1 MNRLYLCVLVTAIFV
16 SSCSVTHSLQK
27 NASADLIT
35 QPCLQHA
42 YVGICIYDPVHNR
55 YLYEHDA
62 DKYFT
67 PASNTKLFTF
77 YTGLNYIGDST
88 TGIQYQ
94 IQDDTLYIRGTG
106 DPSFL
111 HPDFGVQPA
120 FDFLCKTQL
129 PIVFTNPA
137 YENEIFG
144 PGWAWD
150 DYNADYQPERS
161 AMPIYGNVA
170 RFSIR
175 NNELHVVPSWFFKEG
190 DLIPDSSIRP
200 QTFYV
205 EREKDKNRFHYDV
218 KDGNTARVQEVP
230 FLVRDGATTAALLG
244 DTLHKP
250 VLFEPYR
257 QLPENSWLTV
267 RNVPL
272 DSLFKHMMYRSDNFY
287 AEQTDQMASIKLF
300 DTISTYRVIHFM
312 LADKL
317 KDLPDPPKWVDGSG
331 LSRFNLFTP
340 KDLVTILRKLY
351 AEYPH
356 AKIDSLLPTGGKG
369 TLYYLYHDMSG
380 YIFAKTGSLSHDVAL
395 SGYLTT
401 KKGNSY
407 LFSILINHCVCPLEE
422 ARLAM
427 QHFLHQIWE
436 DE

>member
-1 MNRLYLCVLVTAIFV
+1 MNRLFFFFLGAVLL
-16 SSCSVTHSLQK
+16 SSCSVTRSLQK
-27 NASADLIT
+27 NASANLIT

-42 YVGICIYDPVHNR
+42 YIGICIYDLVRNK

-77 YTGLNYIGDST
+77 YSGLNYIGDST
-88 TGIQYQ
+88 TGIRYQ
-94 IQDDTLYIRGTG
+94 VLNDTLYIRGTG

-111 HPDFGVQPA
+111 HPDFSQQPA
-120 FDFLCKTQL
+120 FEFLKRTQL
-129 PIVFTNPA
+129 PIVFTNPV

-144 PGWAWD
+144 PDWAWD

-170 RFSIR
+170 WFSIQ
-175 NNELHVVPSWFFKEG
+175 NNSLSVVPRWFSKNK
-190 DLIPDSSIRP
+190 DLIADSSIHTR
-200 QTFYV
+200 TFYI
-205 EREKDKNRFHYDV
+205 EREMNKNIFRYHIHQAND
-218 KDGNTARVQEVP
+218 DDNQEVP
-230 FLVRDGATTAALLG
+230 FIIKNGATTAVLLA

-250 VLFEPYR
+250 VYYEPQK
-257 QLPENSWLTV
+257 QLPSDAWSSI

-287 AEQTDQMASIKLF
+287 AEQTAQMVSMKLF
-300 DTISTYRVIHFM
+300 DTISTHRVIHYM
-312 LADKL
+312 LQNKL
-317 KDLPDPPKWVDGSG
+317 KDLPDPPDWVDGSG

-340 KDLVTILRKLY
+340 KDLVAVLQKLY

-356 AKIDSLLPTGGKG
+356 ARIDSLLPTGGKG
-369 TLYYLYHDMSG
+369 TLSSLYHDMSG
-380 YIFAKTGSLSHDVAL
+380 YIFAKTGSLNHDVSL

-401 KKGNSY
+401 SKGHQY
-407 LFSILINHCVCPLEE
+407 IFSILINHCVCPLGD

-427 QHFLHQIWE
+427 QSFLHLIWKE
-436 DE
+436 R